1 MIAQPYG
8 ELHMTCLCPMALV
21 IWERWVVSNQCVPN
35 ESIWQYGYGK
45 IKLEKKFI
53 WYKKLG

>member
-45 IKLEKKFI
+45 IKLKKV
-53 WYKKLG
+53 YLV